1 MTVKCANCGLE
12 YENGTPYCEGCGAV
26 LPEPEIVILE
36 EETAPAPPEEAAAP
50 AEPVVEEATV
60 TAPAPQPASA
70 AARLIV
76 TRGAQIG
83 VEYLLNPGENE
94 IGRWDDDAGSMPH
107 IDLDSQDTEGYV
119 HRSHA
124 MIRFDGS
131 QWWLEHLKEP
141 PSNPTRIRGRGD
153 RLEVGT
159 AVALQNGDEIVIGRV
174 ILKFIMD

>member
-1 MTVKCANCGLE
+1 MAIKCANCGLE
-12 YENGTPYCEGCGAV
+12 HEDGTPYCECGAE
-26 LPEPEIVILE
+26 LPEPEIVMLE
-36 EETAPAPPEEAAAP
+36 EETAPTPLEEEAAP
-50 AEPVVEEATV
+50 PEPVVEEPSPEAL
-60 TAPAPQPASA
+60 APPVASA

-76 TRGAQIG
+76 TRGAQLG
-83 VEYLLNPGENE
+83 VEYSLNPGENE

-107 IDLDSQDTEGYV
+107 IDLDSQDADGYV
-119 HRSHA
+119 HHRHA

-159 AVALQNGDEIVIGRV
+159 AVALQNGDEIVVGRV
-174 ILKFIMD
+174 ILKFVMD